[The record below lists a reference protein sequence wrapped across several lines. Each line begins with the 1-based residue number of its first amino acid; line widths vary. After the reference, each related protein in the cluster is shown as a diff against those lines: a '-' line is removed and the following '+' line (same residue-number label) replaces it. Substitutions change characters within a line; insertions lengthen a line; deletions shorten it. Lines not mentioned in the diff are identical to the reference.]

1 MSKKFYMCAAYDTVP
16 LTSEETKISVVF
28 DAWSFF
34 AKTFLDID
42 FFCMDMS

>member
-16 LTSEETKISVVF
+16 LTCEETKISVF